1 MMCNTQIF
9 KEVAY
14 KARSKDDIL
23 NAVGEFLNNVT
34 GALVI
39 TSTCKFTVL
48 SSVDQ
53 GQNKL

>member
-39 TSTCKFTVL
+39 TSTCTVL
-48 SSVDQ
+48 SSVDR
-53 GQNKL
+53 GRNKL